1 MTALKAHRAVLCCA
15 CSAPKTRPAARGQPS
30 QASVNMHGVCPVRPC
45 PHVQGTLCALP
56 PTWLH
61 PSTHPHP
68 HTSLT
73 LTVSSSLPL
82 MSSAPLL
89 LAARQLTAALCS
101 SRWLAST
108 PRGRQ
113 DGLLPAPAG
122 PAPLE
127 PGPPSSPADPARC
140 WPIPVVMAA
149 LTASY
154 TEPDGSPATRGAT
167 RTHTTHTTG
176 TTRQVQRKVVKSRPL
191 QRCGSKANKP
201 VWWSTVPRMHCPAPN
216 PHTPFLPS
224 CLLSVAPC
232 PAGPTP
238 PEGPA
243 LLVMAA
249 ILWVS
254 RAAGQ
259 RTSWPA

>member
-1 MTALKAHRAVLCCA
+1 MASALCA
-15 CSAPKTRPAARGQPS
+15 PALTLR
-30 QASVNMHGVCPVRPC
+30 VHC
-45 PHVQGTLCALP
+45 VQGA

-61 PSTHPHP
+61 PPTHPHTHT

-140 WPIPVVMAA
+140 WPMPVVMAA

-154 TEPDGSPATRGAT
+154 TEPDGSPATCGAT
-167 RTHTTHTTG
+167 RTHTHTRTTDTTG
-176 TTRQVQRKVVKSRPL
+176 DNAPGRQVTAAAAAWREQGQQARLVEH
-191 QRCGSKANKP
+191 C
-201 VWWSTVPRMHCPAPN
+201 VPRMHRPAPN
-216 PHTPFLPS
+216 PHTPARPSFLPAVPPTLS
-224 CLLSVAPC
+224 CWPHAP
-232 PAGPTP
+232 
-238 PEGPA
+238 
-243 LLVMAA
+243 
-249 ILWVS
+249 
-254 RAAGQ
+254 
-259 RTSWPA
+259 

>member
-1 MTALKAHRAVLCCA
+1 MASALCA
-15 CSAPKTRPAARGQPS
+15 PALTLR
-30 QASVNMHGVCPVRPC
+30 VHC
-45 PHVQGTLCALP
+45 VQGA

-61 PSTHPHP
+61 PPTHPHTHT

-140 WPIPVVMAA
+140 WPMPVVMAA

-154 TEPDGSPATRGAT
+154 TEPDGSPATCGAT
-167 RTHTTHTTG
+167 RTHTHTHNRHNRG
-176 TTRQVQRKVVKSRPL
+176 QRARSSSHSSRCSVAGA
-191 QRCGSKANKP
+191 R
-201 VWWSTVPRMHCPAPN
+201 PASPFGGALCAAHAPPCTQP
-216 PHTPFLPS
+216 PHARPPFLPA
-224 CLLSVAPC
+224 CCPTHLVLLAPRPLRVLPC
-232 PAGPTP
+232 
-238 PEGPA
+238 
-243 LLVMAA
+243 
-249 ILWVS
+249 W
-254 RAAGQ
+254 
-259 RTSWPA
+259 